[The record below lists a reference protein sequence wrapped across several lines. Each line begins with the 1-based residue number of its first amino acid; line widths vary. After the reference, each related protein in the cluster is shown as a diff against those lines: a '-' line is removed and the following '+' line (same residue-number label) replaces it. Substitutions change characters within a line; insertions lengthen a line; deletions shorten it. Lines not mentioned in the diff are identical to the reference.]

1 MGRGGV
7 AIAFQEVAA
16 RPDPRRR
23 QQVMIT
29 FSSFPQNLSKSP
41 QNWSS
46 AAPQL
51 KPTPPN
57 RTAPTGVT
65 TRCPTMGRGA
75 PPASRPPPHTPKLGK
90 NTAEKGSGP
99 GGGPQDARGGPNCP
113 QSPPKS
119 PLPPPRAR
127 FSFPERTPLSQVLLF
142 SFGPQ
147 RNGQKKAKGAGGGT
161 PCGTGFESPRRRCWP
176 GPALLS
182 RHGGCVATYR
192 RCCGTK
198 VLSYKDCIVT

>member
-90 NTAEKGSGP
+90 NTAEKGSG
-99 GGGPQDARGGPNCP
+99 
-113 QSPPKS
+113 
-119 PLPPPRAR
+119 L
-127 FSFPERTPLSQVLLF
+127 
-142 SFGPQ
+142 
-147 RNGQKKAKGAGGGT
+147 GGGT
-161 PCGTGFESPRRRCWP
+161 PGCPGGPKLPPISPQIPPSSPPGPGFLFLRERRCLRFCFSP
-176 GPALLS
+176 SGHKETAKKKQKAPVVALPVGRGSNPRGAAAGRALRSYRDMEGVS
-182 RHGGCVATYR
+182 RHTEGVVAQR
-192 RCCGTK
+192 FCRIK
-198 VLSYKDCIVT
+198 IVS

>member
-1 MGRGGV
+1 
-7 AIAFQEVAA
+7 
-16 RPDPRRR
+16 
-23 QQVMIT
+23 MIT

-147 RNGQKKAKGAGGGT
+147 RNGQKKSK
-161 PCGTGFESPRRRCWP
+161 RRRWWHSLWDGVRIP
-176 GPALLS
+176 AAPLLAGPCAPI
-182 RHGGCVATYR
+182 ATWR
-192 RCCGTK
+192 VCRDIQK
-198 VLSYKDCIVT
+198 VLWHKGFVV

>member
-147 RNGQKKAKGAGGGT
+147 RNGQKKKQKAPVVALPVGRGSNPRGAAAG
-161 PCGTGFESPRRRCWP
+161 R
-176 GPALLS
+176 ALRSYRDMQGVS
-182 RHGGCVATYR
+182 RHTEGVVAQR
-192 RCCGTK
+192 FCRIK
-198 VLSYKDCIVT
+198 IVS